1 MILKTFVLLYWA
13 CEVIHGELPTATLA
27 HPSDSEK
34 ITLATTS
41 SYGISSRTSTLRSE
55 SVLEEA
61 TATSSPT
68 SPFAQFSSKTISAVA
83 KDGSVESNDKI
94 LIVTSH
100 QSKVI
105 NDKLSSAE
113 KSFGSETSETSTS
126 FQNDFSAVTESST
139 RYEAQKDETSE
150 QLATSTVED
159 SSTIEA
165 KAFEGSES
173 PKATEETQ
181 LPTEEPGTTTSDFS
195 STAETTE
202 TEQTESSTLNE
213 NTTVDD
219 TETPTEPSTST
230 TTTDDSSS
238 STDTTDTTEMGEF
251 CHFS

>member
-13 CEVIHGELPTATLA
+13 CEVIHGEFPTATLA
-27 HPSDSEK
+27 HPSDSDK
-34 ITLATTS
+34 IILATTS

-55 SVLEEA
+55 SFLEEA

-68 SPFAQFSSKTISAVA
+68 SPFAIPRTTSAVT
-83 KDGSVESNDKI
+83 KQGSVESNDKI
-94 LIVTSH
+94 LMVTSH

-113 KSFGSETSETSTS
+113 KTFGSETSETSTS
-126 FQNDFSAVTESST
+126 CQNDFTKVTESSA
-139 RYEAQKDETSE
+139 RYEARKDETSE
-150 QLATSTVED
+150 QLATSSVED
-159 SSTIEA
+159 SSTTEA
-165 KAFEGSES
+165 KAFEGSEI
-173 PKATEETQ
+173 PQATEETQ

-219 TETPTEPSTST
+219 TETPTESSTST
-230 TTTDDSSS
+230 TTDDFSS

-251 CHFS
+251 GHFQ